1 MCIVVINTG
10 ADVIKILNGYKSGK
24 FREYIL
30 PNISSNRQ
38 SDLIISLSH
47 HLNKYSFDFIG
58 IYCKYNYGKRNKRL
72 EIVYYNNNK
81 ITIIKISK
89 KRKFDKDA
97 IELDNI
103 ITDIISRTNQTV
115 IGLLLI
121 SDHYKKIIMNS
132 FTVSLKNKI
141 YIKDY
146 KIFKEEDGIL
156 N

>member
-72 EIVYYNNNK
+72 EIVYCNNNI

-89 KRKFDKDA
+89 QKKFDKDA

-103 ITDIISRTNQTV
+103 ITDITSRNDQVV

-121 SDHYKKIIMNS
+121 SDHYQEIIMNN
-132 FTVSLKNKI
+132 FALKLENKI

-146 KIFKEEDGIL
+146 KIFKAEYGIL